1 MGPLGC
7 TYPTA
12 FNFDPLAFF
21 EDGTC
26 VFEVSST
33 CPGDLNGDD
42 IIGVNDIIV
51 LLTFFGT
58 ICD

>member
-1 MGPLGC
+1 MGPSGC

-26 VFEVSST
+26 VFEVSNP

-42 IIGVNDIIV
+42 IIGVNDIIE

-58 ICD
+58 ICY